1 MSTSRPAKAGY
12 HHGELREALVAAG
25 LAILE
30 EGGDPASLGLREA
43 ARRAGVSAMAPY
55 RHFSDKDALL
65 AAVATVG
72 FERLRV
78 DLEAADRRVSP
89 PPCGEEPEVG
99 VVQDEAK
106 AVPPAPPPPR
116 TPPHK
121 GEGTRAGSGVVE
133 TAAADSRAG
142 QAALIAQGVAYVGF
156 AAANPGLFRL
166 MFRSCSAAPPEALA
180 QASSAAFGV
189 LAARVATQVPA
200 EHAADEALRCWALV
214 HGMAV
219 LALDGLFGAKLRENR
234 PAVVALAERLLAL
247 DARGR

>member
-72 FERLRV
+72 FERLRAAL
-78 DLEAADRRVSP
+78 DAADRR
-89 PPCGEEPEVG
+89 GE
-99 VVQDEAK
+99 
-106 AVPPAPPPPR
+106 
-116 TPPHK
+116 
-121 GEGTRAGSGVVE
+121 
-133 TAAADSRAG
+133 G
-142 QAALIAQGVAYVGF
+142 QAALIAQGVAYVAF
-156 AAANPGLFRL
+156 AAAHPGLFRL
-166 MFRSCSAAPPEALA
+166 MFKSCSAAPPEALA
-180 QASSAAFGV
+180 QASADAFGV
-189 LAARVATQVPA
+189 LAARVAALVPA
-200 EHAADEALRCWALV
+200 EQAADEALRCWSLV

-219 LALDGLFGAKLRENR
+219 LGLDGLFGLALRTDR
-234 PAVVALAERLLAL
+234 KAVVALAERLLAL

>member
-72 FERLRV
+72 FERLRA
-78 DLEAADRRVSP
+78 DLEGADR
-89 PPCGEEPEVG
+89 GG
-99 VVQDEAK
+99 
-106 AVPPAPPPPR
+106 
-116 TPPHK
+116 
-121 GEGTRAGSGVVE
+121 GEGR
-133 TAAADSRAG
+133 
-142 QAALIAQGVAYVGF
+142 AALIAQGVAYVAF
-156 AAANPGLFRL
+156 AASNSGLFRL
-166 MFRSCSAAPPEALA
+166 MFKSCAVAPPEALPK
-180 QASSAAFGV
+180 ASSEAFGV
-189 LAARVATQVPA
+189 LAARVATLVPA
-200 EHAADEALRCWALV
+200 EQARDESLRCWSLV

-219 LALDGLFGAKLRENR
+219 LALDGVLGAELSGNAE
-234 PAVVALAERLLAL
+234 AVLALAERLLHL